1 MAEFLVQTSEGF
13 TFEIEKSDAENLD
26 LLENED
32 GSYNLIYNNKSYTLS
47 VIKSDINK
55 KSFTI
60 SVNGKEFDLD
70 IKDSLDQ
77 MLDKMG
83 FSNNKKHS
91 SGEIKSP
98 MPGMVLNIEAEE
110 GQEIEKGDTLL
121 VLEAM
126 KMENLIKSHAN
137 GIVKSIKVKKG
148 EAVSKN
154 QVLLVLG

>member
-1 MAEFLVQTSEGF
+1 MADFIVKTADDL
-13 TFEIEKSDAENLD
+13 TFEIDKADVEGLD
-26 LLENED
+26 VIKNKD
-32 GSYNLIYNNKSYTLS
+32 GSYNLIYENRSYNLN
-47 VIKSDINK
+47 ILRSDINDK
-55 KSFTI
+55 TYTI
-60 SVNGKEFDLD
+60 SVNGKEIDLN

-98 MPGMVLNIEAEE
+98 MPGMVLHIDVKE

-126 KMENLIKSHAN
+126 KMENLIKAHAN
-137 GIVKSIKVKKG
+137 GIVKSVKVKKG

-154 QVLLVLG
+154 QVLLVMG

>member
-1 MAEFLVQTSEGF
+1 MSDFLVETKDGF
-13 TFEIEKSDAENLD
+13 TFDIKNTDLEDLD
-26 LLENED
+26 IVKNRD
-32 GSYNLIYNNKSYTLS
+32 GSFHLIHHNKSYNISIL
-47 VIKSDINK
+47 KSSCDSK
-55 KSFTI
+55 HYLL
-60 SVNGKEFDLD
+60 SVNGKDIELN

-83 FSNNKKHS
+83 FANSKKQD

-98 MPGMVLNIEAEE
+98 MPGLVLHIDVNV

-126 KMENLIKSHAN
+126 KMENLIKAHIS
-137 GIVKSIKVKKG
+137 GKVKSIDIKEG

-154 QVLLVLG
+154 QILLVME

>member
-1 MAEFLVQTSEGF
+1 MADFIVKTGDNL
-13 TFEIEKSDAENLD
+13 TFEINNSDVEGLD
-26 LLENED
+26 IIQNED
-32 GSYNLIYNNKSYTLS
+32 GSYNLIYENKSYHL
-47 VIKSDINK
+47 DIINSEINDK
-55 KSFTI
+55 TYTV
-60 SVNGKEFDLD
+60 SVNGKAIDLN

-98 MPGMVLNIEAEE
+98 MPGMVLHIDVEE

-126 KMENLIKSHAN
+126 KMENLIKAHAN
-137 GIVKSIKVKKG
+137 GIIKAVKVKEG
-148 EAVSKN
+148 DAVSKN
-154 QVLLVLG
+154 QVLLVMG

>member
-1 MAEFLVQTSEGF
+1 MADFIVKTGDNL
-13 TFEIEKSDAENLD
+13 TFEINRSDVEDLD
-26 LLENED
+26 IIQNED
-32 GSYNLIYNNKSYTLS
+32 GSYNLIYENKSYHLDIINSKINDKTYS
-47 VIKSDINK
+47 V
-55 KSFTI
+55 
-60 SVNGKEFDLD
+60 SVNGKEIDLN

-98 MPGMVLNIEAEE
+98 MPGMVLHIDVEE

-126 KMENLIKSHAN
+126 KMENLIKAHAN
-137 GIVKSIKVKKG
+137 GIIKAVKVKEG

-154 QVLLVLG
+154 QVLLVMG

>member
-1 MAEFLVQTSEGF
+1 MADFIVNTTSGFNFEFDKQEFDDFDIV
-13 TFEIEKSDAENLD
+13 KN
-26 LLENED
+26 ND
-32 GSYNLIYNNKSYTLS
+32 GSFHIIFNNKSYNIS
-47 VIKSDINK
+47 IIEKDINSK
-55 KSFTI
+55 KYSVQ
-60 SVNGKEFDLD
+60 VNGKEVDLK

-83 FSNNKKHS
+83 FSNNKKHK

-98 MPGMVLNIEAEE
+98 MPGMVLHIDVKE

-126 KMENLIKSHAN
+126 KMENLIKAHAN
-137 GIVKSIKVKKG
+137 GVIKSIKVNQG

-154 QVLLVLG
+154 QVLLEIG

>member
-1 MAEFLVQTSEGF
+1 MADFIVKTGDNL
-13 TFEIEKSDAENLD
+13 TFEINNSEVENLD
-26 LLENED
+26 IIQNED
-32 GSYNLIYNNKSYTLS
+32 GSYNLIYENKSYHL
-47 VIKSDINK
+47 DIINSEINDK
-55 KSFTI
+55 TYTV
-60 SVNGKEFDLD
+60 SVNGKAIDLN

-98 MPGMVLNIEAEE
+98 MPGMVLHIDVEE

-126 KMENLIKSHAN
+126 KMENLIKAHAN
-137 GIVKSIKVKKG
+137 GVIKSVKVKEG

-154 QVLLVLG
+154 QVLLVMG